1 MGCARMK
8 TKIVYVLV
16 SSEDDIYLEQA
27 YVSMLSAKHHMPD
40 VHITLLTDS
49 KTSESLTGTRKK
61 ESAIADEIIVIELD
75 PFISAQKRS
84 RLLKTNVRNYVQGD
98 FLFIDCDTIIVKPL
112 DEIDEI
118 DVDMAACWDTHVPFK
133 DNPYRSM
140 CLKHGTKL
148 EWPIENETEYFNS
161 GVIFVRDIPATHNFF
176 TRWNKNYQDGTLKR
190 VSMDQPSLAKTN
202 YELGHQIK
210 TLPDCWNCEFKHGL
224 RHFKDAKIIH
234 YLCTSENNGKMPP
247 FLLNEKKILLQVK
260 QHGEITP
267 QIEKLF
273 DDPSKGIAPLTCL
286 ISGSDVLFFED
297 PLIVIL
303 RSWYDKGKKAYKII
317 SFLVRKCSLIKSKI
331 RNKIK
336 KLF

>member
-1 MGCARMK
+1 MK

-40 VHITLLTDS
+40 VHITLLIDS

-61 ESAIADEIIVIELD
+61 EAAVADEIIVIELD
-75 PFISAQKRS
+75 PSISAQKRS
-84 RLLKTNVRNYVQGD
+84 RLLKTNARNHVQGN

-118 DVDMAACWDTHVPFK
+118 DADIAACWDTHVPFK

-140 CLKHGTKL
+140 CLKHGIRL

-161 GVIFVRDIPATHNFF
+161 GVIFVRDTPTNHNFF
-176 TRWNKNYQDGTLKR
+176 AKWNKNYQDGTLKR
-190 VSMDQPSLAKTN
+190 VYMDQPSLAKTN
-202 YELGHQIK
+202 YESGHQIK

-224 RHFKDAKIIH
+224 RYFKDAKIIH
-234 YLCTSENNGKMPP
+234 YLCTNENNGKMPP
-247 FLLNEKKILLQVK
+247 FLLNEKKVLLKVK
-260 QHGEITP
+260 QTGEIAP

-286 ISGSDVLFFED
+286 ISGSDVLFFND
-297 PLIVIL
+297 PLIVFF
-303 RSWYDKGKKAYKII
+303 RSWYDNGNKAYKAL
-317 SFLVRKCSLIKSKI
+317 SSLVRAYSLIKFKI
-331 RNKIK
+331 KNKIK
-336 KLF
+336 KLFKL